1 MTIRPKVKIHSL
13 QRSKRLGAS
22 GRFGHISKGAIHMKS
37 RICPFMSGTACRRER
52 CACWTPELNQC
63 GLVPDLNMVA
73 EAIAIHA
80 RCTAAQTAN
89 VAQVV
94 HELERSFSAFTQ
106 NNTNK

>member
-1 MTIRPKVKIHSL
+1 
-13 QRSKRLGAS
+13 
-22 GRFGHISKGAIHMKS
+22 MKQK
-37 RICPFMSGTACRRER
+37 ICPFMSGTSCRRAR
-52 CACWTPELNQC
+52 CACWNAELNQC

-106 NNTNK
+106 NNNTNNRRGE

>member
-1 MTIRPKVKIHSL
+1 
-13 QRSKRLGAS
+13 
-22 GRFGHISKGAIHMKS
+22 
-37 RICPFMSGTACRRER
+37 MSGTACRRGN
-52 CACWTPELNQC
+52 CACWNMELNQC

-94 HELERSFSAFTQ
+94 HELERGYNAA